1 MRSSTPIS
9 RSLAASSITPL
20 SHIENAASTNRMWSL
35 SNSRS
40 ITLFRTLQRLQVGKC
55 LVGREI
61 PQDRP
66 LRIKLGK
73 HLGPVFGISHL
84 GDMDFHDASYV
95 AVPRG
100 LLVRPFL
107 LTVKEQDGV
116 RVLFDHAG
124 LVKVRDQWPL
134 VASFRQRTVYLTHLQ
149 HRDTKLP
156 RKCPKLFHVVRDG
169 VALFPNARRIFEHR
183 EIVHDDEVDPP
194 LRIKN

>member
-40 ITLFRTLQRLQVGKC
+40 ITLLGTLYRLQVSKR
-55 LVGREI
+55 LVWRKVT
-61 PQDRP
+61 QNRP
-66 LRIKLGK
+66 LGVELGV

-116 RVLFDHAG
+116 RMLFDHAG

-134 VASFRQRTVYLTHLQ
+134 VASFRQ
-149 HRDTKLP
+149 
-156 RKCPKLFHVVRDG
+156 
-169 VALFPNARRIFEHR
+169 
-183 EIVHDDEVDPP
+183 
-194 LRIKN
+194 

>member
-1 MRSSTPIS
+1 MRSNTPIS

-95 AVPRG
+95 AVPG
-100 LLVRPFL
+100 DILIRPFL
-107 LTVKEQDGV
+107 LTVKEKDGV

-124 LVKVRDQWPL
+124 LVKVRDHRPL
-134 VASFRQRTVYLTHLQ
+134 VASFRQRSVDLAHQKHGYAEFA
-149 HRDTKLP
+149 
-156 RKCPKLFHVVRDG
+156 RKRTQFFHVVRDG
-169 VALFPNARRIFEHR
+169 VALF
-183 EIVHDDEVDPP
+183 
-194 LRIKN
+194 